1 MCAAK
6 AKTKSSSQ
14 LQEIAAFRF
23 LPFGVDVFQGSP
35 LRLMRAKHLPL
46 NRPDAMTLE
55 IVEALA
61 SVIQRGTLA
70 FIARQGAWQ
79 KLSVADP
86 GRDNP
91 RQGQR
96 GIDSAQWR
104 GAGRKLTFSAKA
116 INATILAYNAVCT
129 SSGIASP
136 SKRLK
141 TATKKD
147 AYSPTMSMSFK
158 HNGDLFAH
166 HIIWRRLRDA
176 NFQVQEM
183 TWHNF
188 ATNPM
193 TQLVRLD
200 TRKRGAKGII
210 ERMMAKD
217 MALSWPWLSEYIAQ
231 AWELEL
237 ATRWD
242 SLERFDR
249 LNTGLADLGE
259 ELFARAEAEG
269 RRDHLIVLVEFF
281 RTHLQKDGYEQAW
294 LDSFNRIARELK
306 LSERDTFRRTWARHV
321 TLCWR
326 LKLEYDE
333 ARRIHPV
340 DRDSSD
346 KVFMEAIESAPFGD
360 IAQRA
365 HMFANTLNGVIA

>member
-6 AKTKSSSQ
+6 AKTSSQ

-46 NRPDAMTLE
+46 NRPEAMTLE
-55 IVEALA
+55 IVEAMA
-61 SVIQRGTLA
+61 GVIKQGTLA
-70 FIARQGAWQ
+70 FLARQGGWQ
-79 KLSVADP
+79 KRAVADP
-86 GRDNP
+86 GRDDP
-91 RQGQR
+91 KQGQR
-96 GIDSAQWR
+96 GIGHDQWR
-104 GAGRKLTFSAKA
+104 GVGRKLHFSARS

-136 SKRLK
+136 AKRLK
-141 TATKKD
+141 TSTRKNDYA
-147 AYSPTMSMSFK
+147 PTMPLSFK
-158 HNGDLFAH
+158 HNGDLLAH

-188 ATNPM
+188 GTNPF

-200 TRKRGAKGII
+200 TRKKTGENILS
-210 ERMMAKD
+210 RMFADD
-217 MALSWPWLSEYIAQ
+217 MAPSWPWLTEYIAES
-231 AWELEL
+231 WLLEL
-237 ATRWD
+237 TTRWD

-249 LNTGLADLGE
+249 LNRGLADLGE
-259 ELFARAEAEG
+259 ALFEKAVAEE
-269 RRDHLIVLVEFF
+269 RRDLLIVLVEFF
-281 RTHLQKDGYEQAW
+281 RQHLDQEGYEKAR
-294 LDSFNRIARELK
+294 LDAFDRIARNLK
-306 LSERDTFRRTWARHV
+306 LSERDEYRRTWARHV

-333 ARRIHPV
+333 ARRIHPI

-346 KVFMEAIESAPFGD
+346 KVFMEAVERAPFGD

-365 HMFANTLNGVIA
+365 HMFSNTLRGVIA